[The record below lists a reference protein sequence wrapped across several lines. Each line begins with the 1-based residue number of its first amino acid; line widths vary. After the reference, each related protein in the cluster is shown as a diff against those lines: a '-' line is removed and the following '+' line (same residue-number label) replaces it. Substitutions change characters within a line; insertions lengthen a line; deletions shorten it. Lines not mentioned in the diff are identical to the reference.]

1 MVLSHAGTGI
11 RQQKLQSVPQ
21 GILKGQHTRLL
32 LSHSHTSSS
41 PKGAGSRWETL
52 PTATPEIWR
61 PYTWLQLLPNCQQ
74 VSSPVDTGAQQE
86 TLPAASSEIPN
97 GLPRCS
103 SSLTAAVCQQTSQ
116 PSNPVRDTSVCT
128 PGGPETASCLTLPPP
143 SLSPGVVLLAQGTG
157 GRYSCLYLWESLK
170 RPSTQF

>member
-1 MVLSHAGTGI
+1 MLA
-11 RQQKLQSVPQ
+11 Q
-21 GILKGQHTRLL
+21 G
-32 LSHSHTSSS
+32 S
-41 PKGAGSRWETL
+41 GSRNSNLCPRGPWKD
-52 PTATPEIWR
+52 PTHSSCILTVRRVQGPGGRHFPLQLQRFWR

-86 TLPAASSEIPN
+86 IPPAASSEILN
-97 GLPRCS
+97 GLPCCS

-116 PSNPVRDTSVCT
+116 PSNPVGDTSVCT
-128 PGGPETASCLTLPPP
+128 PGGPGTAWCLTLPPP

-157 GRYSCLYLWESLK
+157 GRHSCLYLWESLK